1 MGDRRNEPVR
11 AGMRLLPVV
20 ALGLG
25 LGLTALPQ
33 AAAAQGFGFWGG
45 WGNGGG
51 WDNGGN
57 GGNGDGLQPRQV
69 RRSIADQ
76 GFRVISPMRRN
87 GSVFVADVLDRR
99 GRRER
104 LIVAAADA
112 QILQRFYL
120 EESPAPGAAPPREAE
135 RQPSFASRFFGDT
148 DGGLTPPAA
157 IPSLGRRPGVP
168 NENDVPTRRYGD
180 LDEGGETTVV
190 PALPV
195 RPQPPIRTVK
205 PRSRLVDR
213 TPDSAGPV
221 RLPGAVEASPLTPAP
236 QSPAAPR
243 PKVVEPARAP
253 SGPSPSPK
261 VASRPDVPMT
271 APAASARRPAD
282 PLALPGTPKD
292 TEASAPPIRSVSG
305 GITGAPAAAASA
317 PAAAPPTPVGSPTPV
332 APAKTG
338 DVPVAPLD

>member
-11 AGMRLLPVV
+11 AGMRILPVL

-25 LGLTALPQ
+25 FAVAALPQ
-33 AAAAQGFGFWGG
+33 PAAAQVFGGWGG
-45 WGNGGG
+45 WPNGGF
-51 WDNGGN
+51 WVN

-99 GRRER
+99 GRHER

-120 EESPAPGAAPPREAE
+120 DDSPGPNAAPREAVQ
-135 RQPSFASRFFGDT
+135 QPSFASRFFGDT
-148 DGGLTPPAA
+148 EPGLTPPAP

-168 NENDVPTRRYGD
+168 NENAMPTRRYGD
-180 LDEGGETTVV
+180 LDDGGETTLV

-205 PRSRLVDR
+205 PRPRLVER

-236 QSPAAPR
+236 PSPAAPR
-243 PKVVEPARAP
+243 PKLVEPARAP
-253 SGPSPSPK
+253 SGAPPSPR
-261 VASRPDVPMT
+261 VASRPDVPAT
-271 APAASARRPAD
+271 APAAAPQRRPAD
-282 PLALPGTPKD
+282 PLALPGTPSA
-292 TEASAPPIRSVSG
+292 EASAPPVRSVSG
-305 GITGAPAAAASA
+305 GITGAPAATAPA
-317 PAAAPPTPVGSPTPV
+317 PAAPSPAPV
-332 APAKTG
+332 APPKTG

>member
-11 AGMRLLPVV
+11 AGMRLLPVL

-25 LGLTALPQ
+25 FGLAALPQ
-33 AAAAQGFGFWGG
+33 SAAAQVFGGWGG
-45 WGNGGG
+45 WGNGGL
-51 WDNGGN
+51 WNNGGN
-57 GGNGDGLQPRQV
+57 DDGLQPRQV
-69 RRSIADQ
+69 RRSIAEQ

-120 EESPAPGAAPPREAE
+120 DDSRGLGVAPGETE
-135 RQPSFASRFFGDT
+135 QQPSFASRFFGDT
-148 DGGLTPPAA
+148 EPGLTPPAP
-157 IPSLGRRPGVP
+157 IPSLGRRSGMP
-168 NENDVPTRRYGD
+168 NENATPARRYGD
-180 LDEGGETTVV
+180 LDDGGDTAVV

-195 RPQPPIRTVK
+195 RPQPPIKTVK
-205 PRSRLVDR
+205 PRPRLVER

-221 RLPGAVEASPLTPAP
+221 RLPGAVDTSPLTPAP

-243 PKVVEPARAP
+243 PKLVEPARAP
-253 SGPSPSPK
+253 SGPSPTPK
-261 VASRPDVPMT
+261 IASRPDVPPI
-271 APAASARRPAD
+271 APAAPPQRRPAD
-282 PLALPGTPKD
+282 PLALPGTPNA
-292 TEASAPPIRSVSG
+292 TEASTPPVRSVSG
-305 GITGAPAAAASA
+305 GITGAPAAAAPA
-317 PAAAPPTPVGSPTPV
+317 PAAAPPAPAV
-332 APAKTG
+332 APPKTG